1 MVQHSAIVFTIIYV
15 NTDLWE
21 EEELEKRKK
30 EQIQIYKESKNIP
43 LNMSLSFGELFINN
57 YKVFYSTISE
67 FHIIIC

>member
-57 YKVFYSTISE
+57 YKVFYSTISK